1 MMGKPKPSA
10 PEPDLQPPPYSSL
23 MASQSQG
30 TYTLVPVESSQ
41 PSPYPAMAPV
51 QQDTT
56 PYHDRVNQVSMENGK
71 PMSQPVFNSTSLA
84 STTYDPMANALPTPR
99 VISPSRTIVVAT
111 QTAISRRIRFRLYL
125 KIFVAMGAI
134 LLGIVIGVRLGQ
146 KWKKQKQ
153 LQEEWVH
160 DEMRWKFQEDFRK
173 VDGLDQNRYQRSLA
187 NSALPPRDYDFEAL
201 NRATIGFVKQLPQF
215 KNSESRPTVYDA
227 DHRFGHSLFKR
238 NTRNKHLQRH
248 VRRRYVKPNDDLGG
262 TPMTNCS

>member
-111 QTAISRRIRFRLYL
+111 QTAISRRIRSRVVMIFAVIVVILTLIVFGGWLWWYL
-125 KIFVAMGAI
+125 KI
-134 LLGIVIGVRLGQ
+134 
-146 KWKKQKQ
+146 
-153 LQEEWVH
+153 QEEQQRF
-160 DEMRWKFQEDFRK
+160 ERKFEELSSQHRK
-173 VDGLDQNRYQRSLA
+173 LFDASSLG
-187 NSALPPRDYDFEAL
+187 DYW
-201 NRATIGFVKQLPQF
+201 
-215 KNSESRPTVYDA
+215 
-227 DHRFGHSLFKR
+227 
-238 NTRNKHLQRH
+238 
-248 VRRRYVKPNDDLGG
+248 
-262 TPMTNCS
+262 